1 MEGDSPFVS
10 TGELPPADLAS
21 RLVAEAH
28 ERYRSTADGAVSEVY
43 PALARVPPD
52 LFGICVVATHGEVF
66 SVGDAEV
73 EFAIMSVAKPFVFAL
88 VCRDPGARGG
98 AAPARRQQHRP
109 GVQLA
114 VGDRGRAPTVAR
126 TRW

>member
-43 PALARVPPD
+43 P
-52 LFGICVVATHGEVF
+52 
-66 SVGDAEV
+66 
-73 EFAIMSVAKPFVFAL
+73 
-88 VCRDPGARGG
+88 
-98 AAPARRQQHRP
+98 
-109 GVQLA
+109 
-114 VGDRGRAPTVAR
+114 VAR
-126 TRW
+126 ARAAGPVRDLRRCDAR